1 MDSIAVSR
9 FKATCLSVLER
20 VRRTGRPV
28 QITKFGK
35 PLAEVGPPRK
45 ALAKV
50 GWLGCMA
57 SSGRI
62 VGDVV
67 SPVLDDDEWEV
78 LRR

>member
-1 MDSIAVSR
+1 MESIAVST

-28 QITKFGK
+28 QVTKFGK

-45 ALAKV
+45 AFTKRA
-50 GWLGCMA
+50 WLGCMA
-57 SSGRI
+57 SSGRL

-67 SPVLDDDEWEV
+67 SPATDAEEWDA